1 LSGWARPE
9 DLDLAAELDGA
20 RPRRDRGVL
29 LSPFDPVLW
38 DRERV
43 RLLFDF
49 NQVLE
54 IYKPAEVRHYGY
66 YCLPV
71 LAGDRLI
78 ARVDLKAERKARN
91 LRVLSCRYESSGGK
105 GAVAPRERRA
115 VQCALSRYATAVGLE
130 IDAGTVSIEV

>member
-1 LSGWARPE
+1 M
-9 DLDLAAELDGA
+9 
-20 RPRRDRGVL
+20 L

-49 NQVLE
+49 DQVLE
-54 IYKPAEVRHYGY
+54 IYKPAERRRYGY

-78 ARVDLKAERKARN
+78 ARVDLKAQRQTGK
-91 LRVLSCRYESSGGK
+91 LRVLACHHEENGGK
-105 GAVAPRERRA
+105 TVATPRERQAIR
-115 VQCALSRYATAVGLE
+115 CALSRYASSIGLKL
-130 IDAGTVSIEV
+130 DRLD